1 MLRYVLTRLVG
12 LAGVLLV
19 VSIVTFLLMHSIPGG
34 PFDEGQMPLSVE
46 ARAAI
51 ARKYNLD
58 KPLHEQYLSYMGAA
72 LRLDFGIPYQS
83 PGETVTQLI
92 ARTWPVTAHLGLM
105 TIALAFVVG
114 VPLGIIAAVRQNS
127 WLDYLA
133 TVFSLFGFITPH
145 FVIAIGLIL
154 LFTNVLGWLPTG
166 GWDEPR
172 QWIMPTLAY
181 AAGPSAII
189 ARFTRSSVVDVIG
202 ADYVRTARAK
212 GLSGRAVLLKHV
224 LKNALIPMVTIAGP
238 LVADLITGSFFVETI
253 FRVPGLGKYFTT
265 SIFAR
270 DYPMIMACTLLWA
283 TVIAIAFLITD
294 TLYSVV
300 DPRIKLEEEGR

>member
-83 PGETVTQLI
+83 PGETVAQLI
-92 ARTWPVTAHLGLM
+92 GRTWPVTAHLGVM
-105 TIALAFVVG
+105 TIALALVVG
-114 VPLGIIAAVRQNS
+114 LPLGIIAAVRQNS
-127 WLDYLA
+127 WVDYLA

-189 ARFTRSSVVDVIG
+189 ARFTRSSVVEVIG

-212 GLSGRAVLLKHV
+212 GLSGRMVLLKHV
-224 LKNALIPMVTIAGP
+224 LKNALIPMLTIAGP
-238 LVADLITGSFFVETI
+238 LAADLITGSFFVETI

-283 TVIAIAFLITD
+283 TVIAVAFLITD

-300 DPRIKLEEEGR
+300 DPRIKLGEEAR

>member
-83 PGETVTQLI
+83 PGETVAQLI
-92 ARTWPVTAHLGLM
+92 GRTWPVTAHLGVM

-114 VPLGIIAAVRQNS
+114 LPLGIIAAVRQNS
-127 WLDYLA
+127 WVDYLA

-145 FVIAIGLIL
+145 FVIAIGFIL

-166 GWDEPR
+166 GWDEPK

-189 ARFTRSSVVDVIG
+189 ARFTRSSVVEVIG

-212 GLSGRAVLLKHV
+212 GLSGQMVLLKHV
-224 LKNALIPMVTIAGP
+224 LKNALIPMLTIAGP
-238 LVADLITGSFFVETI
+238 LAADLITGSFFVETI

-283 TVIAIAFLITD
+283 TVIAVAFLITD
-294 TLYSVV
+294 ALYSVV
-300 DPRIKLEEEGR
+300 DPRIRLGEGAR

>member
-1 MLRYVLTRLVG
+1 MLRYLLTRLGG

-34 PFDEGQMPLSVE
+34 PFDEGQMPLSAE

-105 TIALAFVVG
+105 TITLAFVVG
-114 VPLGIIAAVRQNS
+114 VPLGIIGAVRQSS
-127 WLDYLA
+127 WVDYLA

-189 ARFTRSSVVDVIG
+189 ARFTRASVVDVIG
-202 ADYVRTARAK
+202 ADFVRTARAK

-300 DPRIKLEEEGR
+300 DPRIKLGEEGR

>member
-1 MLRYVLTRLVG
+1 MLRYVSTRLLG

-19 VSIVTFLLMHSIPGG
+19 VSIVTFLLMHAIPGG
-34 PFDEGQMPLSVE
+34 PFDEGQMPLSIE
-46 ARAAI
+46 AREAI
-51 ARKYNLD
+51 AKKYHLD
-58 KPLHEQYLSYMGAA
+58 RPLHEQYLSYMAAA

-83 PGETVTQLI
+83 PGETVTELI
-92 ARTWPVTAHLGLM
+92 GRTWPVTAHLGLM

-114 VPLGIIAAVRQNS
+114 LPLGIIAAVRQNS
-127 WLDYLA
+127 WVDYLA

-154 LFTNVLGWLPTG
+154 FFTNVLGWLPTG

-202 ADYVRTARAK
+202 ADFVRTARAK
-212 GLSGRAVLLKHV
+212 GLGGWAVLVKHV
-224 LKNALIPMVTIAGP
+224 LKNALIPMLTIAGP
-238 LVADLITGSFFVETI
+238 LAADLITGSFFIETI

-270 DYPMIMACTLLWA
+270 DYPMIMGCTLLWA
-283 TVIAIAFLITD
+283 TVIALAFLITD
-294 TLYSVV
+294 ALYAVV
-300 DPRIKLEEEGR
+300 DPRVRLGEKGR

>member
-58 KPLHEQYLSYMGAA
+58 KPLHAQYLSYMGAA

-83 PGETVTQLI
+83 PGETVAQLI
-92 ARTWPVTAHLGLM
+92 GRTWPVTAHLGVM

-114 VPLGIIAAVRQNS
+114 LPLGIIAAVRQNS
-127 WLDYLA
+127 WVDYLA

-145 FVIAIGLIL
+145 FVIAIGFIL

-189 ARFTRSSVVDVIG
+189 ARFTRSSVVEVIG

-212 GLSGRAVLLKHV
+212 GLSGRMVLLKHV
-224 LKNALIPMVTIAGP
+224 LKNALIPMLTIAGP
-238 LVADLITGSFFVETI
+238 LAADLITGSFFVETI

-283 TVIAIAFLITD
+283 TVIAVAFLITD

-300 DPRIKLEEEGR
+300 DPRIKLGEEAR

>member
-1 MLRYVLTRLVG
+1 MLHYLLTRVVG
-12 LAGVLLV
+12 LAGVMLV
-19 VSIVTFLLMHSIPGG
+19 VSILTFLLMHAIPGG

-46 ARAAI
+46 ARASI

-72 LRLDFGIPYQS
+72 LRLDFGIPFQS

-105 TIALAFVVG
+105 TIGLAFAVG
-114 VPLGIIAAVRQNS
+114 LPLGIIAAVRQNS
-127 WLDYLA
+127 WVDYLA
-133 TVFSLFGFITPH
+133 TGFSLFGFITPH

-189 ARFTRSSVVDVIG
+189 ARFMRSSVVEVIR

-212 GLSGRAVLLKHV
+212 GLSGQAVLLKHV
-224 LKNALIPMVTIAGP
+224 LKNALLPMLTIAGP

-283 TVIAIAFLITD
+283 TVIAIAFLVTD
-294 TLYSVV
+294 AFYSVV
-300 DPRIKLEEEGR
+300 DPRITLGEEGG

>member
-1 MLRYVLTRLVG
+1 MLRYLLTRLVG

-19 VSIVTFLLMHSIPGG
+19 VSIMTFLLMHSIPGG

-51 ARKYNLD
+51 AKKYNLD

-72 LRLDFGIPYQS
+72 VRLDFGIPYQS

-114 VPLGIIAAVRQNS
+114 LPLGIIAAVRQNS
-127 WLDYLA
+127 WVDYVA
-133 TVFSLFGFITPH
+133 TGFSLFGFITPH

-189 ARFTRSSVVDVIG
+189 ARFMRSSVVDVIG

-212 GLSGRAVLLKHV
+212 GLSGKAVLLKHV
-224 LKNALIPMVTIAGP
+224 LKNALIPMLTIAGP

-294 TLYSVV
+294 TLYSVA
-300 DPRIKLEEEGR
+300 DPRIKLGEEGR

>member
-1 MLRYVLTRLVG
+1 MLRYLLTRVVG
-12 LAGVLLV
+12 LAGVLVV
-19 VSIVTFLLMHSIPGG
+19 VSIVTFLLMHAIPGG

-51 ARKYNLD
+51 ARKYSLD
-58 KPLHEQYLSYMGAA
+58 RPLHEQYLSYMRAA
-72 LRLDFGIPYQS
+72 LRLDFGIPFQS

-92 ARTWPVTAHLGLM
+92 GRTWPVTAHLGLM
-105 TIALAFVVG
+105 TIALAFAVG
-114 VPLGIIAAVRQNS
+114 LPLGVVAAVRPNS
-127 WLDYLA
+127 WIDYLA

-189 ARFTRSSVVDVIG
+189 ARFMRSSVVDVIG

-212 GLSGRAVLLKHV
+212 GLSGVVVLLKHV
-224 LKNALIPMVTIAGP
+224 LKNALIPMLTIAGP
-238 LVADLITGSFFVETI
+238 LAADLITGSFFVETI

-283 TVIAIAFLITD
+283 TIIAVAFLITD
-294 TLYSVV
+294 ILYAVV
-300 DPRIKLEEEGR
+300 DPRIKLGEEGR